1 MTGVVGLDV
10 KPVDADLRRAYG
22 EACRAIAWAGIG
34 NGG

>member
-1 MTGVVGLDV
+1 V
-10 KPVDADLRRAYG
+10 KPVTPDLRRAYA